1 MKRRDFLKAGSV
13 LASVPFFSN
22 KIMASVL
29 NPSLEEAAILSMAAN
44 DGRVLI
50 VIQLE
55 GGNDGLNT
63 VIPLDQYTN
72 LANARSSILIPQ
84 NQVLQLGNFQTG
96 LHPSLTGL
104 KTIYDAQRLCVV
116 QGVGYA
122 QPNLSHFRAADIFT
136 SGSDSDEVIDSGWLG
151 RYLEYEFPGF
161 PAAYPNATMP
171 HPLSIQLG
179 SSVSR
184 GLMGYG
190 TSTGQ
195 TVSPYFNGSITQLQT
210 GFVNTTI
217 PNSNAGTEIDFLRKQ
232 QVYTNQ
238 YGQAIVDAWA
248 AGSNSLAYTASP
260 AGIYNKLG
268 DQLRIVARLVKGGLK
283 TRVFW
288 CRAGG
293 YDTHSGQLAIHANLM
308 TELSNA
314 ISEFQSDIATLGLE
328 DRFLGMTFSEF
339 GRRIRANGSSGTD
352 HGDSA
357 PMFLFGKSVNPTVV
371 GANAVI
377 PANPSAS
384 ATPTIQYDYRQ
395 IYMSVLRNWFCVGQ
409 VAAETILQHNQSPLT
424 GTVNAACTP
433 ASPLPLELV
442 QFAVTKANKQDA
454 DADWTTMNESNIRD
468 FDVQRSLDGRSFVK
482 IGTVKAIGHS
492 HTAQR
497 YHFLDEK
504 LPVTIAQ
511 TIFYYRLKINELD
524 GSSTYSPV
532 QSVAFE
538 GQRSSGITAEV
549 FPNPVLN
556 GRIQVVIQGDVRFEN
571 TTEILLTD
579 LYGRLVL
586 HEFQNVAAAT
596 HLELDISKVV
606 DGHGVYFLTLRHGVH
621 STVQKIVVQ

>member
-1 MKRRDFLKAGSV
+1 
-13 LASVPFFSN
+13 
-22 KIMASVL
+22 
-29 NPSLEEAAILSMAAN
+29 
-44 DGRVLI
+44 
-50 VIQLE
+50 
-55 GGNDGLNT
+55 
-63 VIPLDQYTN
+63 
-72 LANARSSILIPQ
+72 
-84 NQVLQLGNFQTG
+84 
-96 LHPSLTGL
+96 
-104 KTIYDAQRLCVV
+104 
-116 QGVGYA
+116 
-122 QPNLSHFRAADIFT
+122 
-136 SGSDSDEVIDSGWLG
+136 
-151 RYLEYEFPGF
+151 
-161 PAAYPNATMP
+161 
-171 HPLSIQLG
+171 
-179 SSVSR
+179 
-184 GLMGYG
+184 
-190 TSTGQ
+190 
-195 TVSPYFNGSITQLQT
+195 
-210 GFVNTTI
+210 
-217 PNSNAGTEIDFLRKQ
+217 
-232 QVYTNQ
+232 
-238 YGQAIVDAWA
+238 
-248 AGSNSLAYTASP
+248 
-260 AGIYNKLG
+260 
-268 DQLRIVARLVKGGLK
+268 
-283 TRVFW
+283 
-288 CRAGG
+288 
-293 YDTHSGQLAIHANLM
+293 
-308 TELSNA
+308 
-314 ISEFQSDIATLGLE
+314 
-328 DRFLGMTFSEF
+328 LGMTFSEF

-556 GRIQVVIQGDVRFEN
+556 GRIQVVIQGDVQFEN